1 MPLLLT
7 YGINVEEGICEH
19 CLLKEIVRLAWVI
32 AKVSPL
38 ETSAL
43 DSEEEEMG
51 VGSWEDF
58 IEEVRFE
65 LEEPN
70 LASWSAGGRRF
81 GWKE

>member
-7 YGINVEEGICEH
+7 YGINVEEGICQH

-43 DSEEEEMG
+43 DSEEEEMCG
-51 VGSWEDF
+51 G
-58 IEEVRFE
+58 ILGGLYRRGEV
-65 LEEPN
+65 
-70 LASWSAGGRRF
+70 
-81 GWKE
+81 